1 MSYYTKVATLVLVNA
16 RVYFNTQLM
25 KQNYIYRTFVV
36 LYSTI
41 SLYYNIISIQHAI
54 KSPKSSSS
62 SSLPS
67 SSSLVSWS
75 NLLTFSFSN
84 SSNSF
89 EVFS

>member
-25 KQNYIYRTFVV
+25 KQNYIYRTFIV

-41 SLYYNIISIQHAI
+41 SLYYNILSLQHAI

-67 SSSLVSWS
+67 SSLVSWT